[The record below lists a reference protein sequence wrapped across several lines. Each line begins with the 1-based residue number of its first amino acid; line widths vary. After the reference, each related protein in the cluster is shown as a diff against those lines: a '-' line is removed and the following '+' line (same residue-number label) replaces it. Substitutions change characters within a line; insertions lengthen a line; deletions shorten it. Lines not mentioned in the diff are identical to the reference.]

1 MAKNHIKPGKVVDD
15 FTASGTSYLSGDL
28 VKIGDLVGIA
38 LVDIPDTKTGS
49 VIIEEVFEVPK
60 LSTDVMGKGVS
71 VYLDENDKRVT
82 LDAAAGAN
90 IYAGK
95 TFNAAG
101 NGVAVVKVKLN
112 A

>member
-15 FTASGTSYLSGDL
+15 YTASGTSYLSGDL
-28 VKIGDLVGIA
+28 LKVGELAGVALGDIA
-38 LVDIPDTKTGS
+38 DTKTG
-49 VIIEEVFEVPK
+49 VVQVEEVFEVPK

-71 VYLDENDKRVT
+71 VYLDEANKRVT
-82 LDAAAGAN
+82 LSAAAGAN

-101 NGVAVVKVKLN
+101 NGVTKVMVKLN